1 MKKSYIKLIIF
12 MIFFSLLFIV
22 NAFVYRFLSQIT
34 LDILLVLLLVIVY
47 FLFGFEKDR
56 HRYVKDIILEL
67 VIILITFFIVYY
79 LLGVL
84 VGFAKTGNYY
94 AINSIVNIIL
104 PIVFYIV
111 VSELLRYQLLVKS
124 SESKILIN
132 LVCIFFII
140 IDTTLSFSI
149 HSNGFGKE
157 MFLLLALTV
166 LPSITKNILCTFLS
180 LEFGYK
186 ACIFYALIMGLYSY
200 LMPIVPNPNEYV
212 YSLIFLLLPLYVLW
226 RVKKWLA
233 MDKVSDVV
241 NEEFRNKKVSLLYY
255 IPLILVTVFLVY
267 FISGYFRY
275 YAVAIASGSME
286 PSISKGDV
294 VVVDKEFTDLKVGD
308 ILAYNY
314 ENVVVVHRV
323 YRIINTNGEYYV
335 YTKGDANNNFDNY
348 KIDKSMFVGVVKFKI
363 PVIGY
368 PTVLLNELW

>member
-1 MKKSYIKLIIF
+1 M
-12 MIFFSLLFIV
+12 
-22 NAFVYRFLSQIT
+22 
-34 LDILLVLLLVIVY
+34 
-47 FLFGFEKDR
+47 
-56 HRYVKDIILEL
+56 
-67 VIILITFFIVYY
+67 VYY

-94 AINSIVNIIL
+94 TINSIFDIIL

-111 VSELLRYQLLVKS
+111 ISELLRYQLLVKS
-124 SESKILIN
+124 SESKLLIC
-132 LVCIFFII
+132 LVCIFFVV
-140 IDTTLSFSI
+140 IDTTISFSI
-149 HSNGFGKE
+149 HSNDFDKE

-186 ACIFYALIMGLYSY
+186 ASIFYALIMGLYSY
-200 LMPIVPNPNEYV
+200 LMLIVPNPNEYV
-212 YSLIFLLLPLYVLW
+212 YSLIFLLFPLYVLW

-233 MDKVSDVV
+233 KDKVSDVV
-241 NEEFRNKKVSLLYY
+241 NEEFKNKKVSLLYY
-255 IPLILVTVFLVY
+255 LPLVLVTVFLVY

-286 PSISKGDV
+286 PVISKGDV

-314 ENVVVVHRV
+314 ENKVVVHRV
-323 YRIINTNGEYYV
+323 YRIINTDDVYYI

-348 KIDKSMFVGVVKFKI
+348 KIDKSMFVGVVKFRI